1 MELADDPKPKL
12 HRKKQAGSKATKK
25 KKAGNEKDNQ
35 RNPKAFIYR
44 SAVKAA
50 KSKRRT
56 LDLKTKRHRL
66 PQVDRTPLE
75 PPPFLVAVVGPPKV
89 GKSTLITGLV
99 KHFTRQTLTNHH
111 GPVTVVSGKKRRLTF
126 VECNNDINCMI
137 DIAKVADL
145 VSIIKI
151 CSCNIDI

>member
-1 MELADDPKPKL
+1 MPSKNPRVVSRAMELSDEPKQKS
-12 HRKKQAGSKATKK
+12 HRKKQAGSKATKKK

-56 LDLKTKRHRL
+56 LDLKTKKHRL

-75 PPPFLVAVVGPPKV
+75 PPPVLVAVVGPPKV

-99 KHFTRQTLTNHH
+99 KHFTRQTLTNQH
-111 GPVTVVSGKKRRLTF
+111 GPVTVVSGNTIVIPF
-126 VECNNDINCMI
+126 
-137 DIAKVADL
+137 
-145 VSIIKI
+145 
-151 CSCNIDI
+151 